1 MECLLVIFTISHSWI
16 VHHKINPC
24 MFYERVIAFVNLNNV
39 TMIVMVLNIPVGIPG
54 GIPSG
59 IYILEEVVPTDT

>member
-1 MECLLVIFTISHSWI
+1 MKCLSVIFTISYSWI

-24 MFYERVIAFVNLNNV
+24 MFYESVIAFVNLNDV
-39 TMIVMVLNIPVGIPG
+39 TMIVMVLNIPVGISG
-54 GIPSG
+54 GIPGG

>member
-1 MECLLVIFTISHSWI
+1 
-16 VHHKINPC
+16 

>member
-1 MECLLVIFTISHSWI
+1 MKCLSVIFTISYSWI

-54 GIPSG
+54 GI
-59 IYILEEVVPTDT
+59 YILEEVVPTDT